1 MTKFRLTIG
10 ENGTAFGKQQVLKTG
25 EAENA
30 VEFVKKAIHGY
41 APDDIL
47 CILQN
52 AWVDAGKGTIP
63 LAVCAIKRELILS

>member
-30 VEFVKKAIHGY
+30 VEFTREAIKGY
-41 APDDIL
+41 APDDKLTIL
-47 CILQN
+47 KN
-52 AWVDAGKGTIP
+52 AWVDAGNGTIP
-63 LAVCAIKRELILS
+63 IAVANLKVF